1 MASISFPPQV
11 NALAKTLVLQ
21 EHLWQRPQVQGITID
36 GPDSRDLDDAIWIE
50 PLNTGAIFFIHIA
63 DVSELI
69 KIDSILDNV
78 AIEREETRFFSSG
91 YAPMLPLELSEDKLS
106 LLEGKPRPTLTVKV
120 TLNQRAEIEQ
130 SEIFESWLI
139 AGKNLNHEQCNEI
152 LSAPSLRHCHVNYHA
167 YYSMLKLCQIWVE
180 RLSKQ
185 RTGIVDW
192 ENHIPTV
199 SDLDENMSCVKV
211 NQQYHS
217 QTIVQTFMVLA
228 NRAMTRWLTERKLYA
243 LKRSSY
249 YPFTSPIRRVPDL
262 INHRIVKAS
271 LRGEESPYSG
281 LEVRQFRKH
290 FQQTVFK
297 PRINAAK
304 RRKSANKKPEVK
316 PIHPILVKRLKDG
329 QNFVR
334 LLAQLCGSLKW
345 PTPGYE
351 FTELDKG
358 FSCECHV
365 TILNEPFSGI
375 STAKKKQRAKHLAAR
390 MVLEQLQE
398 KMKPIED

>member
-1 MASISFPPQV
+1 MASPSFPPQA
-11 NALAKTLVLQ
+11 NALAKTLVFQ

-50 PLNTGAIFFIHIA
+50 PITTGAILFIHIA
-63 DVSELI
+63 DVSELVGI
-69 KIDSILDNV
+69 GSILDEV
-78 AIEREETRFFSSG
+78 AIERLETRFFSSG
-91 YAPMLPLELSEDKLS
+91 YDPMLPLELSEDKLS

-120 TLNQRAEIEQ
+120 TLNHHADIEQ

-139 AGKNLNHEQCNEI
+139 AGENLNYEQCNEI
-152 LSAPSLRHCHVNYHA
+152 LLALSLRHCHVDYHA
-167 YYSMLKLCQIWVE
+167 YYPMLKLCQLWVE
-180 RLSKQ
+180 RLSQQ
-185 RTGIVDW
+185 RTGIVDR
-192 ENHIPTV
+192 ENPIPTE
-199 SDLDENMSCVKV
+199 SDLGESLSCIKV

-228 NRAMTRWLTERKLYA
+228 NRAVTRWLTERKLYA
-243 LKRSSY
+243 LKRLSY
-249 YPFTSPIRRVPDL
+249 YPFTSPIRRVSDL

-297 PRINAAK
+297 PRGKAAK
-304 RRKSANKKPEVK
+304 RRKSANEKPEVK
-316 PIHPILVKRLKDG
+316 PLHPILAKHFKDG
-329 QNFVR
+329 QNFVS

-345 PTPGYE
+345 PPPDYE

-358 FSCECHV
+358 FSCECRV
-365 TILNEPFSGI
+365 TILNVPFRGV
-375 STAKKKQRAKHLAAR
+375 STAKKKQRVKHLAAR
-390 MVLEQLQE
+390 MVLEQLQG
-398 KMKPIED
+398 KMKPIGD